1 MIKILILSC
10 LLAIS
15 STGMADKEA
24 QDLFEKKSGF
34 ILYNRI
40 LDEINL
46 DLAKSTTTLQYDF
59 DKYYNISR
67 DDFDSQ
73 SYSSCITTFSNKALR
88 TTKKYARCKA
98 RGSQVPTRNILCR

>member
-34 ILYNRI
+34 LYNRI

-73 SYSSCITTFSNKALR
+73 SYSSCITFSNKALR
-88 TTKKYARCKA
+88 TTKNIPDAKLEVLRYQLGISYA
-98 RGSQVPTRNILCR
+98 V